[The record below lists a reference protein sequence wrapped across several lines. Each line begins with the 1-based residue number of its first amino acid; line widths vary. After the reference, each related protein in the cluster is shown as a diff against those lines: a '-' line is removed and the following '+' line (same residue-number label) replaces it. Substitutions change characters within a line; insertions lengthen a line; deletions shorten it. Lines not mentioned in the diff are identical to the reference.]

1 MTEATAPKVRLLTA
15 GEDDAGQRLDNFLF
29 RTLKGV
35 PKSHVYRLLRTGQVR
50 VNKKR
55 AKPDYRLEAGDELR
69 LPPVRQ
75 EEKAAPGKPPH
86 WQQEAL
92 QAAIL
97 FEDERILVVNKPAG
111 MAVHGGSGVS
121 FGVIETLRVLRP
133 EFPGIELAHRLDRE
147 TSGCLVVAKRRSA
160 VRALHAAFRDGEVE
174 KHYLALL
181 AHAWEGGEQS
191 VDLPLE
197 KNRLQGGER
206 MVKVSREGKDAQSLF
221 KPLQRFHDAVL
232 ADIRIF
238 TGRTHQIRVHSA
250 HIGHPVAGDDKY
262 GDREANKALKTA
274 GLKRMFL
281 HAHRLSFP
289 HPETG
294 QRLDLSAP
302 LDDELQAVVKNLGGK
317 TV

>member
-1 MTEATAPKVRLLTA
+1 MEQEGPKVRLLKA
-15 GEDDAGQRLDNFLF
+15 GEEDAGQRLDNFLF

-50 VNKKR
+50 VNKRR

-75 EEKAAPGKPPH
+75 EAKAAPGLSPH

-92 QAAIL
+92 KTSII
-97 FEDERILVVNKPAG
+97 FEDDRLLVINKPAG

-133 EFPGIELAHRLDRE
+133 ESPSIELAHRLDRE
-147 TSGCLVVAKRRSA
+147 TSGCLIVAKRRSM
-160 VRALHAAFRDGEVE
+160 VRVLHAAFREGRVE
-174 KHYLALL
+174 KRYLALL
-181 AHAWEGGEQS
+181 AHAWTGGEQT

-197 KNRLQGGER
+197 KNLLQGGER
-206 MVKVSREGKDAQSLF
+206 MVKVSREGKEAKSLF
-221 KPLQRFHDAVL
+221 RPMQKF
-232 ADIRIF
+232 ADSALLEIRIF
-238 TGRTHQIRVHSA
+238 TGRTHQIRVHAA
-250 HIGHPVAGDDKY
+250 HIGHPVAGDEKY
-262 GDREANKALKTA
+262 GDKEANKGFRAV

-281 HAHRLSFP
+281 HAAELAFE

-294 QRLDLSAP
+294 ERLTLKAP
-302 LDDELQAVVKNLGGK
+302 LDEELEALLLNLGRN
-317 TV
+317 

>member
-1 MTEATAPKVRLLTA
+1 MLTA
-15 GEDDAGQRLDNFLF
+15 GEEDAGQRLDNFLF

-55 AKPDYRLEAGDELR
+55 VKPDYRLEAGDELR

-86 WQQEAL
+86 WQQEAM
-92 QAAIL
+92 QSGIL
-97 FEDERILVVNKPAG
+97 FEDDRILVVNKPAG

-133 EFPGIELAHRLDRE
+133 DTPGLELAHRLDRD
-147 TSGCLVVAKRRSA
+147 TSGCLIVAKRRSA
-160 VRALHAAFRDGEVE
+160 VRSLHGAFRDGSVE

-181 AHAWEGGEQS
+181 AHPWQGGNREVDAPLQKNQLEGGE
-191 VDLPLE
+191 
-197 KNRLQGGER
+197 RI
-206 MVKVSREGKDAQSLF
+206 VKVSREGKEAKSLF
-221 KPLQRFHDAVL
+221 TPLQKFAGSVL
-232 ADIRIF
+232 ADVHIY
-238 TGRTHQIRVHSA
+238 TGRTHQIRVHASY
-250 HIGHPVAGDDKY
+250 IGHPVAGDDKY
-262 GDREANKALKTA
+262 GDREANKLLKAA

-294 QRLDLSAP
+294 ERLSLTAP
-302 LDDELQAVVKNLGGK
+302 LDDELQAVIRNLGGRP
-317 TV
+317 V

>member
-1 MTEATAPKVRLLTA
+1 MTGEGPKVRMLSA
-15 GEDDAGQRLDNFLF
+15 GEEDVGQRLDNFLF

-75 EEKAAPGKPPH
+75 EEKVAPGKPPH
-86 WQQEAL
+86 WQQEAM
-92 QAAIL
+92 QAGIL
-97 FEDERILVVNKPAG
+97 FEDDRILVVNKPAG

-133 EFPGIELAHRLDRE
+133 ESPGLELAHRLDRD
-147 TSGCLVVAKRRSA
+147 TSGCLIVAKRRSA
-160 VRALHAAFRDGEVE
+160 VRPLHAAFRDGSVE

-181 AHAWEGGEQS
+181 AHVWEGGARQ
-191 VDLPLE
+191 VDAPLE
-197 KNRLQGGER
+197 KNQVEGGER
-206 MVKVSREGKDAQSLF
+206 IVKVSREGKDAKSLF
-221 KPLQRFHDAVL
+221 TPLQRFSDSAL
-232 ADIRIF
+232 ADVRIY
-238 TGRTHQIRVHSA
+238 TGRTHQIRVHASY
-250 HIGHPVAGDDKY
+250 IGHPVAGDDKY
-262 GDREANKALKTA
+262 GDREANKLLKAA

-289 HPETG
+289 HLETG
-294 QRLDLSAP
+294 ERLSLVAP
-302 LDDELQAVVKNLGGK
+302 LDDELQGVLRSLGGK
-317 TV
+317 PV

>member
-1 MTEATAPKVRLLTA
+1 MEQEGPKVRLLKA
-15 GEDDAGQRLDNFLF
+15 GEEDAGQRLDNFLF

-50 VNKKR
+50 VNKRR

-75 EEKAAPGKPPH
+75 EAKAAPGLSPH

-92 QAAIL
+92 KTSII
-97 FEDERILVVNKPAG
+97 FEDDRLLVINKPAG

-133 EFPGIELAHRLDRE
+133 ESPSIELAHRLDRE
-147 TSGCLVVAKRRSA
+147 TSGCLIVAKRRSM
-160 VRALHAAFRDGEVE
+160 VRVLHAAFREGRVE
-174 KHYLALL
+174 KRYLALL
-181 AHAWEGGEQS
+181 AHAWTGGEQT

-197 KNRLQGGER
+197 KNLLQGGER
-206 MVKVSREGKDAQSLF
+206 MVKVSREGKEAKSLF
-221 KPLQRFHDAVL
+221 RPMQKF
-232 ADIRIF
+232 ADSALLEIRIF
-238 TGRTHQIRVHSA
+238 TGRTHQIRVHAA
-250 HIGHPVAGDDKY
+250 HIGHPVAGDEKY
-262 GDREANKALKTA
+262 GEKEANKGFKAV

-281 HAHRLSFP
+281 HAAELAFE

-294 QRLDLSAP
+294 ERLALKAP
-302 LDDELQAVVKNLGGK
+302 LDDELEAVLLNLGRS
-317 TV
+317 

>member
-1 MTEATAPKVRLLTA
+1 MTPAPPTVRRITT
-15 GEDDAGQRLDNFLF
+15 GEEDAGQRLDNFLF

-55 AKPDYRLEAGDELR
+55 ARPDYRLEAGDELR

-75 EEKAAPGKPPH
+75 EEKIAPGKPPH

-92 QAAIL
+92 SKAIL
-97 FEDERILVVNKPAG
+97 YEDERLLVVNKPAG

-133 EFPGIELAHRLDRE
+133 DTPGLELAHRLDRE

-160 VRALHAAFRDGEVE
+160 VRALHAAFREGGVE

-181 AHAWEGGEQS
+181 VGAWRGGEES

-197 KNRLQGGER
+197 KNRLEGGER
-206 MVKVSREGKDAQSLF
+206 MVKVSRSGKEAQSLF
-221 KPLQRFHDAVL
+221 RPLQRFAEAAL
-232 ADIRIF
+232 LDIRIF
-238 TGRTHQIRVHSA
+238 TGRTHQIRVHAA
-250 HIGHPVAGDDKY
+250 HLEHPVAGDDKY
-262 GDREANKALKTA
+262 GDREANKRLKA
-274 GLKRMFL
+274 VGLKRMFL
-281 HAHRLSFP
+281 HAHRLAFV
-289 HPETG
+289 HPESG
-294 QRLDLSAP
+294 ERLELVAP
-302 LDDELQAVVKNLGGK
+302 LDEELQAVIVNLGG
-317 TV
+317 TPV

>member
-1 MTEATAPKVRLLTA
+1 MEQEGPKVRLLKA
-15 GEDDAGQRLDNFLF
+15 GEEDAGQRLDNFLF

-50 VNKKR
+50 VNKRR

-75 EEKAAPGKPPH
+75 EEKAAPGLPPH

-92 QAAIL
+92 KTAIL
-97 FEDERILVVNKPAG
+97 FEDDRLLVINKPAG

-133 EFPGIELAHRLDRE
+133 ESPGIELAHRLDRE
-147 TSGCLVVAKRRSA
+147 TSGCLIVAKRRSM
-160 VRALHAAFRDGEVE
+160 VRVLHTAFREGRVE
-174 KHYLALL
+174 KRYQALL
-181 AHAWEGGEQS
+181 AHAWTGGEQT

-197 KNRLQGGER
+197 KNLLQGGER
-206 MVKVSREGKDAQSLF
+206 MVKVSREGKEAKSLF
-221 KPLQRFHDAVL
+221 RPMQKF
-232 ADIRIF
+232 ADSALLEIRIF
-238 TGRTHQIRVHSA
+238 TGRTHQIRVHA
-250 HIGHPVAGDDKY
+250 THIGHPVAGDEKY
-262 GDREANKALKTA
+262 GDKEANKGFRAV

-281 HAHRLSFP
+281 HAAELAFE

-294 QRLDLSAP
+294 ERLNLKAP
-302 LDDELQAVVKNLGGK
+302 LDEELEALLLNLGRN
-317 TV
+317 

>member
-1 MTEATAPKVRLLTA
+1 MIAEGPKVRMLTA
-15 GEDDAGQRLDNFLF
+15 GEEDSGQRLDNFLF

-55 AKPDYRLEAGDELR
+55 VKPDYRLEAGDELR

-75 EEKAAPGKPPH
+75 EEKGAPGKPPH
-86 WQQEAL
+86 WQQEAM
-92 QAAIL
+92 QGGIL

-133 EFPGIELAHRLDRE
+133 ESPGLELAHRLDRD
-147 TSGCLVVAKRRSA
+147 TSGCLIVAKRRSA
-160 VRALHAAFRDGEVE
+160 VRTLHAAFRDGSVE

-181 AHAWEGGEQS
+181 AHPWEGGARE
-191 VDLPLE
+191 VDAPLE
-197 KNRLQGGER
+197 KNQLEGGER
-206 MVKVSREGKDAQSLF
+206 IVKVSREGKEAKSLF
-221 KPLQRFHDAVL
+221 TPLQRFTDSAL
-232 ADIRIF
+232 ADVHIF
-238 TGRTHQIRVHSA
+238 TGRTHQIRVHASY
-250 HIGHPVAGDDKY
+250 IGHPVGGDDKY
-262 GDREANKALKTA
+262 GDREANKALRA
-274 GLKRMFL
+274 SGLKRMFL

-294 QRLDLSAP
+294 ERLSLMAP
-302 LDDELQAVVKNLGGK
+302 LDDELQAVVRDLGGK

>member
-1 MTEATAPKVRLLTA
+1 MTAEGPKVRMLSA
-15 GEDDAGQRLDNFLF
+15 GEEDAGQRLDNFLF

-55 AKPDYRLEAGDELR
+55 VKPDYRLEAGDELR

-86 WQQEAL
+86 WQQEAM
-92 QAAIL
+92 QSGIL
-97 FEDERILVVNKPAG
+97 FEDDRILVVNKPAG

-133 EFPGIELAHRLDRE
+133 ESPGLELAHRLDRE
-147 TSGCLVVAKRRSA
+147 TSGCLIVAKRRSA
-160 VRALHAAFRDGEVE
+160 VRPLHAAFRDGSVE

-181 AHAWEGGEQS
+181 AHPWAGGPRE
-191 VDLPLE
+191 VNAPLE
-197 KNRLQGGER
+197 KNQVEGGER
-206 MVKVSREGKDAQSLF
+206 IVKVSRDGKEAKSLF
-221 KPLQRFHDAVL
+221 TPLQRFAGSAL
-232 ADIRIF
+232 ADVRIY
-238 TGRTHQIRVHSA
+238 TGRTHQIRVHASY
-250 HIGHPVAGDDKY
+250 IDHPVAGDDKY
-262 GDREANKALKTA
+262 GDREANKVFRAA

-294 QRLDLSAP
+294 ERLSFTAV
-302 LDDELQAVVKNLGGK
+302 LDDELQTVIRGLGGK
-317 TV
+317 SV

>member
-1 MTEATAPKVRLLTA
+1 MTHEGPKVRSITA
-15 GEDDAGQRLDNFLF
+15 GEEDAGQRLDNFLF

-55 AKPDYRLEAGDELR
+55 AKPDYRLEEGDELR

-86 WQQEAL
+86 WQQEAM
-92 QAAIL
+92 QAGIL

-133 EFPGIELAHRLDRE
+133 ESPGLELAHRLDRD
-147 TSGCLVVAKRRSA
+147 TSGCLIVAKRRSA
-160 VRALHAAFRDGEVE
+160 VRPLHAAFRDGSVE

-181 AHAWEGGEQS
+181 AHPWEGGSRE
-191 VDLPLE
+191 VNAPLE
-197 KNRLQGGER
+197 KNQVEGGER
-206 MVKVSREGKDAQSLF
+206 IVKVSREGKEAKSLF
-221 KPLQRFHDAVL
+221 TPLQKFTGSAL
-232 ADIRIF
+232 ADVRIY
-238 TGRTHQIRVHSA
+238 TGRTHQIRVHASY
-250 HIGHPVAGDDKY
+250 IDHPVAGDDKY
-262 GDREANKALKTA
+262 GDREANKLLRAA

-294 QRLDLSAP
+294 ERLSLAAP
-302 LDDELQAVVKNLGGK
+302 LDDELQGVIKSLGGK
-317 TV
+317 PV